1 MSLNTQNQQSEVM
14 PAQLQDNTLADL
26 GPVEKSPTVGDKVYA
41 RLEQA
46 LMVGEFTPGQ
56 RLVTRA
62 VAASLNV
69 SPTPVREA
77 LNRLV
82 SSHVLQM
89 DDNRVYCVSNLTQS
103 QLDELYLI
111 RFALEGL
118 AAEEAARRMDQ
129 VTLAKLHA
137 IHTQMSDCVERDD
150 YKAALH
156 YNRAFHFALY
166 DAANKPMLSAKIREC
181 WVLIGPYFNL
191 LYPQQGRERIGIT
204 KHRSML
210 DAAAAKDPVA
220 LREALEADLQTSRE
234 RLRGVLA
241 RGAATPS
248 SPTLSTTTI

>member
-1 MSLNTQNQQSEVM
+1 MSLPIPDQ
-14 PAQLQDNTLADL
+14 ALADL

-46 LMVGEFTPGQ
+46 LMVGEFAPGQ

-89 DDNRVYCVSNLTQS
+89 DDNRVYCVRNLTIA

-129 VTLAKLHA
+129 VALARLHA
-137 IHTQMSDCVERDD
+137 IHAEMSDCVDRDD

-156 YNRAFHFALY
+156 FNRAFHFALY

-191 LYPQQGRERIGIT
+191 LYPQQGKQRIGIS
-204 KHRSML
+204 KHRTML
-210 DAAAAKDPVA
+210 DAAAAKDPSA
-220 LREALEADLQTSRE
+220 LREALEADLLTSRE

-241 RGAATPS
+241 GNAQQLSSAGPFPS
-248 SPTLSTTTI
+248 QTTEP